1 MCWEAAVASKQAEG
15 ATAAAIAS
23 QVQAA
28 VASKQVEGATAAVI
42 ALQVQAAVASK
53 QAEGATAV
61 IASQVQRARELR
73 RQWLDGS
80 DG

>member
-28 VASKQVEGATAAVI
+28 VASKQAEGATAA
-42 ALQVQAAVASK
+42 
-53 QAEGATAV
+53 
-61 IASQVQRARELR
+61 IASQVQQARELR
-73 RQWLDGS
+73 QQWLDGS